1 MENRMVDDKKAQA
14 SLQIGANSLKVEGAE
29 DFVEQMVERLGLV
42 DLVAQLDF
50 SSGGPV
56 ASSPPHLAVDAQASA
71 GLLPR
76 PDEVAKSALADFD
89 EVYVE
94 TDGGFSIIADVEEN
108 TIAKTAR
115 NYILLHLYGCYLLG
129 RTEVGDDE
137 LRSVC
142 VQHACYDPGNFAHHV
157 KGLGSKVHRIGN
169 ARTYSLKLTAPGIRA
184 SRQFAEETQKRAMS
198 S

>member
-1 MENRMVDDKKAQA
+1 MADETKAQA
-14 SLQIGANSLKVEGAE
+14 SLQIGSNTLKIEGSE
-29 DFVEQMVERLGLV
+29 PFVEQMVERLGLI
-42 DLVAQLDF
+42 DLIATLNFSAVSVATEPQVR
-50 SSGGPV
+50 V
-56 ASSPPHLAVDAQASA
+56 ASEANAAVGMLSGPSASSISPLA
-71 GLLPR
+71 
-76 PDEVAKSALADFD
+76 EFD
-89 EVYVE
+89 EVFIE

-115 NYILLHLYGCYLLG
+115 NYILLYLYGAYLLG

-142 VQHACYDPGNFAHHV
+142 VRHHCYDPGNFAHHV

-184 SRQFAEETQKRAMS
+184 SRQFAEDTQKRAMGS
-198 S
+198 

>member
-1 MENRMVDDKKAQA
+1 MENRMADDMKAQA
-14 SLQIGANSLKVEGAE
+14 SLQIGTNTLKLQGTEA
-29 DFVEQMVERLGLV
+29 FVEQMVERLGLV

-50 SSGGPV
+50 STKGDEASG
-56 ASSPPHLAVDAQASA
+56 SPRLSVDAQATA
-71 GLLPR
+71 GMLPK
-76 PDEVAKSALADFD
+76 PEEASKSALGEFD

-115 NYILLHLYGCYLLG
+115 NYILLHLYGSYLLG
-129 RTEVGDDE
+129 RMEVGDDE

-142 VQHACYDPGNFAHHV
+142 VRHACYDPGNFAHHV

-184 SRQFAEETQKRAMS
+184 SRQFAEETQKRAMGS
-198 S
+198 